1 MSPVATERLHGTL
14 ELMVLKILSVEPLHG
29 WGIAQII
36 EASSRH
42 ALVVNQGALYPALHR
57 LLHRGWVRAEWR
69 PSENNR
75 RARYY
80 LLTPLGRRGL
90 ARETEAWHRFA
101 EAMEAI
107 LRLRRPALG
116 ARP

>member
-1 MSPVATERLHGTL
+1 MPTPATERLHGTL
-14 ELMVLKILSVEPLHG
+14 DLMVLKILSVAPLHG
-29 WGIAQII
+29 WGIAQLIGS
-36 EASSRH
+36 SSRDT
-42 ALVVNQGALYPALHR
+42 LVVNQGALYPALHR

-80 LLTPLGRRGL
+80 LLTPAGRRQLG
-90 ARETEAWHRFA
+90 RETEAWHRFA
-101 EAMEAI
+101 AAMQAI
-107 LRLRRPALG
+107 LGLTSHELG